1 MEHGNMQVRPGGTAY
16 VSPEGIIHSTD
27 GKYRWVYELDRWTD
41 RAQWAA
47 GVGKYALMGAVL
59 GVLTLLLKVEG
70 GWLTALTVFA
80 GLSVLGPVF
89 HGLDILTG
97 GRSKC
102 VLFAMDETMVSRQQ
116 VKGRASKEKVAH
128 TVAAWVGG
136 QSNPSLQF
144 ETPVETALSGVRAIV
159 ACRARGQF
167 RLSGTSGRN
176 RIRVEDAQF
185 DFVLEQL
192 KQFCPGTVQEG

>member
-1 MEHGNMQVRPGGTAY
+1 MDSSNTRVRPGGTAY

-27 GKYRWVYELDRWTD
+27 GKYRWVYEVDRWID
-41 RAQWAA
+41 GAQWAA

-70 GWLTALTVFA
+70 GWLTALTVLVVLTA
-80 GLSVLGPVF
+80 LGLVL

-97 GRSKC
+97 GRTKC
-102 VLFAMDETMVSRQQ
+102 VLFTLDERMVSRQQ
-116 VKGRASKEKVAH
+116 VKGKADKEKVAH

-144 ETPVETALSGVRAIV
+144 ERPVETAFSGVRTIV
-159 ACRARGQF
+159 AHRARGQF
-167 RLSGTSGRN
+167 RLSGASGKN
-176 RIRVEDAQF
+176 CICVEAAQF
-185 DFVLEQL
+185 DFLLERL
-192 KQFCPGTVQEG
+192 KQFCPGTVREI

>member
-1 MEHGNMQVRPGGTAY
+1 MDKESARVRPGGTAY
-16 VSPEGIIHSTD
+16 VSPEGIVHSTD
-27 GKYRWVYELDRWTD
+27 GKYRWVYEVDRWTD
-41 RAQWAA
+41 GAQWAA
-47 GVGKYALMGAVL
+47 GVGKYALIGAVL

-80 GLSVLGPVF
+80 GLTALGPVL

-102 VLFAMDETMVSRQQ
+102 ILFTMDEAMVSRQQ
-116 VKGRASKEKVAH
+116 VKGRADKDKVAR

-136 QSNPSLQF
+136 QSNPALQF
-144 ETPVETALSGVRAIV
+144 EPAVETALSGVRSIV
-159 ACRARGQF
+159 AHRARGQF
-167 RLSGTSGRN
+167 RLSSTSGRN
-176 RIRVEDAQF
+176 CIRVEGAQF

-192 KQFCPGTVQEG
+192 KQFCPGTVQEV